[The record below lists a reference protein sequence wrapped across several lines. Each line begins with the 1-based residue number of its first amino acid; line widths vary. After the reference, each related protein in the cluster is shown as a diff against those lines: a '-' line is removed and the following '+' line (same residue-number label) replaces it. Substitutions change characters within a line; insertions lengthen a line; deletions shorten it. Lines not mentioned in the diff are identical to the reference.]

1 MFAREKRWGE
11 KRFGIVHT
19 HGIRQSLSTYLA
31 TRVSLG
37 TFGCKRCVFDT
48 KWSICFCNVGN
59 SAKKLCKTLQA
70 CDTSPHVCVSCQQ
83 TILGS
88 PVSPISPGNWSCQPR
103 PIINRRFTVRI
114 FAQADLPI
122 RNHQF
127 LLLFSIAYLDL
138 RNANTCS

>member
-48 KWSICFCNVGN
+48 KWSIRFCNGGN
-59 SAKKLCKTLQA
+59 SAKKLCKTLQE

-103 PIINRRFTVRI
+103 PG
-114 FAQADLPI
+114 LS
-122 RNHQF
+122 
-127 LLLFSIAYLDL
+127 SIADSQSAYLH
-138 RNANTCS
+138 RQIYRFVITNFYCCSV